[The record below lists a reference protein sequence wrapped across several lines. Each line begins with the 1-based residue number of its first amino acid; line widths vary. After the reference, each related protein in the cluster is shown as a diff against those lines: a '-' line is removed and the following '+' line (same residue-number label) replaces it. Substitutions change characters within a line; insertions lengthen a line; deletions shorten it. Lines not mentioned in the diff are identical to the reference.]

1 MYKKF
6 GEFYKIDNGGVP
18 KKPQNTKIVTTTPR
32 EVDTVKSPFFGG
44 GVS

>member
-18 KKPQNTKIVTTTPR
+18 KNRKTQ
-32 EVDTVKSPFFGG
+32 KSPRRRHAK
-44 GVS
+44 STP